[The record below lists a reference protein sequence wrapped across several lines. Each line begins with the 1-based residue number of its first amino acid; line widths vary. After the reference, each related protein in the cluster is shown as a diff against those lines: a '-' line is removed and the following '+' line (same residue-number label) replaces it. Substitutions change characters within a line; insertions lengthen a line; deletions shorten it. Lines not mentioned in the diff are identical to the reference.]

1 MYGAFK
7 QQQTLMKKLIT
18 LLLLTITACV
28 ETTPQ
33 IENPY
38 TTPLERIVFYDF
50 PATDIW
56 ADSLANPGKVSDLGP
71 EYVGPNDQ
79 TRQLPSRK
87 AGDIIF
93 PSGQTRYHSA
103 VIDSEVWDGPY
114 LAGYWME
121 GVTSL
126 HIKRPDLGVDT
137 VLTLAPCR
145 FFAGTDSYPSRFGY
159 KQWHRKTSTGTIP
172 VVRPRL
178 TARVNDTRIGIYSVG
193 DTLSVR
199 ADMSLDGQIVSRW
212 WIEIP

>member
-1 MYGAFK
+1 MKNFILPLLFIL
-7 QQQTLMKKLIT
+7 TLNSCIKVQDPLHEQYV
-18 LLLLTITACV
+18 A
-28 ETTPQ
+28 
-33 IENPY
+33 
-38 TTPLERIVFYDF
+38 PLERIIFYDF

-79 TRQLPSRK
+79 TRQLPSWK
-87 AGDIIF
+87 AGDLIF

-159 KQWHRKTSTGTIP
+159 KQWHRKTSTGAIP

-199 ADMSLDGQIVSRW
+199 ADMSLDGQMVSRW